1 MNDMQ
6 LRQEIIEELD
16 FEPGIDSRGIAVS
29 VAGGVVTLS
38 GHVPSYSQKVD
49 AEKAVWRI
57 KGVKALAQEIEVRLA
72 EDAKVNDDEIATRA
86 ARILAWSSA
95 VPTDSIRVKV
105 SHGWITLTG
114 TVDWH
119 YQRFAAEAA
128 VRRLTGIHGVVNNV
142 EIKQVL
148 KSEDVRDKIKDALRR
163 HVDGEAAR
171 IQIDV
176 VSPGEVTLAGNV
188 GDYEE
193 RRAIERA
200 AWAIPG
206 VRKVHDNLHIEWRA
220 D

>member
-105 SHGWITLTG
+105 SHAGP
-114 TVDWH
+114 
-119 YQRFAAEAA
+119 
-128 VRRLTGIHGVVNNV
+128 VRQLPRLDEVTRHGHGV
-142 EIKQVL
+142 
-148 KSEDVRDKIKDALRR
+148 LRPPAPR
-163 HVDGEAAR
+163 HATDHNQLGCAHGPEH
-171 IQIDV
+171 
-176 VSPGEVTLAGNV
+176 G
-188 GDYEE
+188 
-193 RRAIERA
+193 
-200 AWAIPG
+200 
-206 VRKVHDNLHIEWRA
+206 
-220 D
+220 